1 MPTWDALNDDP
12 VSGDSIP
19 VAFLE
24 LEGRTLEL
32 RQGFA
37 GAVPPNNPEEGQVWV
52 DTAQT
57 PYRVMRYLRIDG
69 GNASWQPMGPLS
81 RLPASI
87 NADPS
92 VVDDRDAPFE
102 HLALRLENRN
112 ALPAASPTNAGL
124 LVYRIGDGEVW
135 LSDMPI
141 AGGWKGLLS
150 ITQDASLDTVEL
162 ALEGDVGNDPVN
174 PPTKQQNG
182 VLEGWLFDDVAERRT
197 LAFVVPRN
205 WQGASPLRLRLFQ
218 VLDQAE
224 VAGIDIEWTGEFRTL
239 VPGQEKVAKAATAL
253 PDAITNIGAAPDGI
267 DDGGGPHV
275 TEFLIDH
282 TDPTNPVSQG
292 CLVLATIWRKTVG
305 GAGKA
310 GGTVVFR
317 ADLAYA
323 QTPRHERA

>member
-1 MPTWDALNDDP
+1 MPTWDPLDDDP
-12 VSGDSIP
+12 ATGDSIP

-24 LEGRTLEL
+24 LEGRTLKL

-37 GAVPPNNPEEGQVWV
+37 GAVPPSNPQEGQIWI

-92 VVDDRDAPFE
+92 PVDDRAEPFE

-112 ALPAASPTNAGL
+112 ALPPATPTNAGL

-135 LSDMPI
+135 LSDRLI
-141 AGGWKGLLS
+141 SGGWKGLLS
-150 ITQDASLDTVEL
+150 VTQDASFDTVEL
-162 ALEGDVGNDPVN
+162 ALEGDLGNDATN
-174 PPTKQQNG
+174 PPTKQRKG

-224 VAGIDIEWTGEFRTL
+224 LAGNDIEWTGEVRTL
-239 VPGQEKVAKAATAL
+239 IPGQEKVGKAATPLA
-253 PDAITNIGAAPDGI
+253 DAVTNVGATPEGI

-275 TEFLIDH
+275 SEFVIAH
-282 TDPTNPVSQG
+282 TDPGNPVSSG
-292 CLVLATIWRKTVG
+292 CLVLVTIWRKTVG

-323 QTPRHERA
+323 QTPHHTRA